1 MNIPN
6 EKLFYGA
13 ALWLLA
19 ERTDGVGISQASE
32 DRHDHVFR
40 ISSGGIE
47 SWVLFKYRNSTGPW
61 GFTISSDEGDRL
73 TALAAAHGGERVFV
87 AMVCRQD
94 GVCCVAYSDLLD
106 RTVTGEDLQNVTIS
120 VHRPPRGSYKVLV
133 GRGKE
138 LPTKVARSDWPQVL
152 FELKWSEAQ

>member
-1 MNIPN
+1 MDIPN

-19 ERTDGVGISQASE
+19 ERVDGVDIAQASD

-40 ISSGGIE
+40 ISSGGVDA
-47 SWVLFKYRNSTGPW
+47 WVLFKYRNTKGPW
-61 GFTISSDEGDRL
+61 GFTISPDEGERL
-73 TALAAAHGGERVFV
+73 AALAAANGPGRVFV

-94 GVCCVAYSDLLD
+94 GVCCVAYTDLLH
-106 RTVTGEDLQNVTIS
+106 RLTKGEGLHNATIS

-133 GRGKE
+133 GRGQE
-138 LPTKVARSDWPQVL
+138 LPARVARSDWPQVL
-152 FELKWSEAQ
+152 FSK